1 MRRLFAALPGP
12 PLVRVLTL
20 VVAVLVVLVALFFLF
35 EWAGDL
41 LDSGGVVGP
50 SSL

>member
-1 MRRLFAALPGP
+1 MRQLFGRLPGP
-12 PLVRVLTL
+12 LAVRIAIGI
-20 VVAVLVVLVALFFLF
+20 VALGVALVALFFLF

-50 SSL
+50 EQ